1 MKNWID
7 IQDNVKFAKISGDYN
22 KIHIE
27 QKFAKNFFFKYC
39 VAYAI

>member
-1 MKNWID
+1 MKNCIN
-7 IQDNVKFAKISGDYN
+7 IKDNIKFAQSSGDYN